1 MTRPPADSLFTP
13 GPGIVTLDGAGDG
26 ASDPLLATLAE
37 ADLRRH
43 FGDGVRGIGGLARGA
58 DAADRLRRAVFDR
71 RRGSWRV
78 LVPVGRSSV
87 VADLDSG
94 FGAVTRALAEDA
106 GLVVGVDD
114 VRARLVVSDEVN
126 GATGAGNVRLAHGGP
141 GVTADWPDACL
152 DGVWLGRRA
161 EALDRAAAEDWRR
174 ELRRTL
180 RPEGWLAMAFRN
192 GPALG
197 DGLRGEGR
205 GIGEWV
211 AWWKAGGFDA
221 LETWAVAPDLDGC
234 ETLVPMTR
242 DGDMAAILRGYGI
255 RKRWKLA
262 LLSTRMLRPFAVR
275 EIVLVARGSGRRP
288 ACFAAGERA
297 LPVRRVY
304 LSAAKASVWHGAGPR
319 ERIRDVS
326 LDRHASFARLLDLAA
341 AWEGRDDAP
350 AFFAECRVDNGD
362 GRSWME
368 RRAVR
373 GTPLAALG
381 DPVPPDALDAVC
393 RRLRSFRA
401 IGPLLSGPVLDRRGV
416 VDHFLA
422 ANANARDRIDPS
434 FAARLRDAAGGLTAR
449 FGAVPPMLMHGD
461 FTPNNVLLDAGA
473 AEPIDWDLAAPVD
486 FPGYD
491 LLNLLRYGWCGP
503 SPDEGTWER
512 LVGECAAGRVEP
524 ELAAAITRACGDV
537 DPVGVAATF
546 WLLRL
551 ARGAAFGS
559 AWVERHALPSLARAE
574 TWLAAAPIPPAP
586 RR

>member
-1 MTRPPADSLFTP
+1 MTRPAADTLLAP
-13 GPGIVTLDGAGDG
+13 GRGIVALDGAGDG
-26 ASDPLLATLAE
+26 ASDPLLATAAE

-43 FGDGVRGIGGLARGA
+43 FGDGVRGIGELARGA
-58 DAADRLRRAVFDR
+58 DAAERLRRATFDR

-78 LVPVGRSSV
+78 LVPVGESSV

-126 GATGAGNVRLAHGGP
+126 GATGVANVRLAHGGP
-141 GVTADWPDACL
+141 AAVADWPDACL

-161 EALDRAAAEDWRR
+161 DALDGAAAEWRR

-180 RPEGWLAMAFRN
+180 RPEGWLAMGFRN
-192 GPALG
+192 GPAVG

-205 GIGEWV
+205 GIREWV
-211 AWWKAGGFDA
+211 SWWEAGGFGA
-221 LETWAVAPDLDGC
+221 LEAWAVAPDLDGC
-234 ETLVPMTR
+234 ETLVPLTR
-242 DGDMAAILRGYGI
+242 DGDVAAVLRGYGM

-275 EIVLVARGSGRRP
+275 EIVLIARGGGKRP
-288 ACFAAGERA
+288 ACLDGGGRA

-304 LSAAKASVWHGAGPR
+304 LSAAKASVWHGDGPC

-326 LDRHASFARLLDLAA
+326 LDRHASFARLEELAA
-341 AWEGRDDAP
+341 AWEGQDDAP
-350 AFFAECRVDNGD
+350 AFFAECRVAGGD

-368 RRAVR
+368 RRAVQ

-381 DPVPPDALDAVC
+381 EPVPEAALHAVC

-401 IGPLLSGPVLDRRGV
+401 IGPQLAGPVLDRRGV

-434 FAARLRDAAGGLTAR
+434 FAARLRAAADGITAR
-449 FGAVPPMLMHGD
+449 FGVVPPILMHGD

-491 LLNLLRYGWCGP
+491 LLNLLLYPRCGP
-503 SPDEGTWER
+503 SPGDGTWER
-512 LVGECAAGRVEP
+512 LVEECAAGRVEP
-524 ELAAAITRACGDV
+524 ELAAAIPRACGDV

-574 TWLAAAPIPPAP
+574 TWLAASSIPPVP